1 MNDSD
6 EKYKINNDFDA
17 LNSCSTTD
25 LTGLI
30 PSAPESEEELESY
43 NDVYTFRAKSIVAK
57 DIEAKGKVE
66 NQNQTHNVKKEGIT
80 PINQKR

>member
-1 MNDSD
+1 MSKKPSNSD
-6 EKYKINNDFDA
+6 KKYKINDDFDV

-30 PSAPESEEELESY
+30 PSSPVDDDELESY
-43 NDVYTFRAKSIVAK
+43 NDIYTFKSDSMV
-57 DIEAKGKVE
+57 AKGKVE
-66 NQNQTHNVKKEGIT
+66 NQNQTHNVKKEGIH

>member
-1 MNDSD
+1 MSSKSDDSD
-6 EKYKINNDFDA
+6 KKYRINDDFDV

-30 PSAPESEEELESY
+30 PSAPASDEELESY
-43 NDVYTFRAKSIVAK
+43 NDIYTFRAKSMV
-57 DIEAKGKVE
+57 AKGKVE
-66 NQNQTHNVKKEGIT
+66 NQNQTHNVREEGIG